1 MQFFADSEPV
11 KVFAECIDTDS
22 DKIKNDDNLAI
33 TVKFSDGSVGNL
45 VYTANGDKG
54 LPKERFEIFGGESVF
69 VIDDFNS
76 GSVYRDNREKKIK
89 TSGKGHK
96 QEVIAFI
103 GALEKGDP
111 VPITF
116 RSICL
121 TTLTT
126 FKIQESL
133 ATGLP
138 QSIAL

>member
-1 MQFFADSEPV
+1 MHRAV
-11 KVFAECIDTDS
+11 GIAEQEGNS
-22 DKIKNDDNLAI
+22 DKIKNDDNISI

-54 LPKERFEIFGGESVF
+54 LPKERFEIYGGESVF
-69 VIDDFNS
+69 LIDDFNS
-76 GSVYRDNREKKIK
+76 GASYRDSREKKIK
-89 TSGKGHK
+89 TAGKGHK
-96 QEVIAFI
+96 QEVEEFI
-103 GALEKGDP
+103 GALEKGHP
-111 VPITF
+111 LPISF

-138 QSIAL
+138 QSIDL